1 MMPLVSVLYTQE
13 SIIDFT
19 EVFHDLLFNIRG
31 DKPQT
36 EARKGK
42 VMAFFFY
49 RNIRIQS
56 LGFSTQCSVK

>member
-1 MMPLVSVLYTQE
+1 MMPLVAVLYTQE

-31 DKPQT
+31 GKPQI

-42 VMAFFFY
+42 VMAFF
-49 RNIRIQS
+49 
-56 LGFSTQCSVK
+56 

>member
-42 VMAFFFY
+42 VMAFFLY
-49 RNIRIQS
+49 KNIRI
-56 LGFSTQCSVK
+56 